1 MNRTRFISFIISI
14 IYVLIGTI
22 VVMVSFPKYEMMGFD
37 YNHPLWT
44 PLMVITFPVNVL
56 LFGLVMVHNSIMSI
70 VILQTIVLCVFWF
83 VLYKILIRKSKR

>member
-1 MNRTRFISFIISI
+1 
-14 IYVLIGTI
+14 VLIGTI

>member
-1 MNRTRFISFIISI
+1 M
-14 IYVLIGTI
+14 LLGTI

-56 LFGLVMVHNSIMSI
+56 SFGLVMVDNSIMSI

-83 VLYKILIRKSKR
+83 VLYKILIRKSRR

>member
-1 MNRTRFISFIISI
+1 MNKTRFISFIIST
-14 IYVLIGTI
+14 IYVLLGTI

-56 LFGLVMVHNSIMSI
+56 SFGLVMVDNSIMSI

-83 VLYKILIRKSKR
+83 VLYKILIRKSRR

>member
-1 MNRTRFISFIISI
+1 
-14 IYVLIGTI
+14 VLLGTI

-56 LFGLVMVHNSIMSI
+56 SFGLVMVDNSIMSI

-83 VLYKILIRKSKR
+83 VLYKILIRKSRR